1 MSMNE
6 LLPSVEE
13 LPRSDKLRLMEW
25 LAAQLAKEEGVPLLS
40 SEVEY
45 PVRLPPGGLPGR
57 FDAGGLS
64 RSGESSSL
72 MGRAARFSY
81 TVRDPAFGQFSQ
93 MPDIPLQLSAN
104 GLSLAVS
111 ALLDTGASVNVLPY
125 GVGLKLGLVWYTAE
139 SGL

>member
-45 PVRLPPGGLPGR
+45 PVRLPLEAYQGASTLAA
-57 FDAGGLS
+57 FLE
-64 RSGESSSL
+64 GEK
-72 MGRAARFSY
+72 AARS
-81 TVRDPAFGQFSQ
+81 
-93 MPDIPLQLSAN
+93 
-104 GLSLAVS
+104 
-111 ALLDTGASVNVLPY
+111 
-125 GVGLKLGLVWYTAE
+125 
-139 SGL
+139 

>member
-45 PVRLPPGGLPGR
+45 PVRLPLE
-57 FDAGGLS
+57 AYQAASTLAAYL
-64 RSGESSSL
+64 EAEK
-72 MGRAARFSY
+72 AARSWG
-81 TVRDPAFGQFSQ
+81 VLRASLILCA
-93 MPDIPLQLSAN
+93 IPRLGSSARCLTSLCSSRLMVCLLLCPRYWIRALQLTYCHT
-104 GLSLAVS
+104 GLA
-111 ALLDTGASVNVLPY
+111 
-125 GVGLKLGLVWYTAE
+125 
-139 SGL
+139 